1 MKILIIED
9 DALSRT
15 LLEKAATERG
25 HQVVACESAEAAI
38 LLCSHEVFPMMILDL
53 RLPGMDGLEFCRWI
67 RSQPWSERTFI
78 LVATVRN
85 QPQDLQA
92 VLEAGANDYLS
103 KPFDVRLLRIRITI
117 AERQVMEIRKR
128 REVQELNKSILR
140 SAQDGY
146 WMIDSEGRI
155 LEVNKA
161 YCQATGYSPE
171 DLLTK
176 NISEIEL
183 STQTEFANRMI
194 NVLSVGGDRFEIRHR
209 GKQGQVID
217 FDATL
222 NQMAGEED
230 RFFMLFRDNTERKRT
245 NEERL
250 RTSKLESIGILAGG
264 IAHEFNNALT
274 AVIGNLS
281 LTQSELPHKHPAVE
295 WLTNAQS
302 AAARATGLARQLL
315 TFAKGGGPI
324 KKPTS
329 IRELLRNTLDQES
342 ATGPIQISGKLAED
356 LWSAEVD
363 APQIGEVIDHLIA
376 NAKEALS
383 GAGKVVVEAHNV
395 VAEAGSDL
403 HLKPGHYTC
412 FSVTDSGPGI
422 PQDLLPRIFDP
433 FFSTKGANRGLGLTI
448 SYSIVRKHGGTL
460 VVDSQPGGGC
470 TCQVY
475 LPALPSA
482 VTSAANAPA
491 EVLTRANVLLMD
503 DDPAIREFVPII
515 LSRYGYQV
523 TVSKEG
529 HEAIEVYSA
538 AKKRGSPFDAVIMD
552 LTIPEGMG
560 GKATIEALLKVDP
573 KARAIVCSGYCHDPV
588 MANFES
594 YGFKGR
600 LQKPFT
606 GEDLSGALSAIVA

>member
-25 HQVVACESAEAAI
+25 HQVVTCESAEAAI
-38 LLCSHEVFPMMILDL
+38 VLCSHEVFPMMLLDL

-103 KPFDVRLLRIRITI
+103 KPFDVRLLRIRIAI
-117 AERQVMEIRKR
+117 AERQLMEIRKR

-146 WMIDSEGRI
+146 WMIDSAGKI

-161 YCQATGYSPE
+161 YCQATGYAPE

-183 STQTEFANRMI
+183 STQTEVATRMI

-222 NQMAGEED
+222 NQLAGEED
-230 RFFMLFRDNTERKRT
+230 RFFLLFRDNTERKRT

-315 TFAKGGGPI
+315 TFAKGGSPN

-329 IRELLRNTLDQES
+329 IRDLLRGTLEHES
-342 ATGPIQISGKLAED
+342 ATGIQMSCKLAED
-356 LWSAEVD
+356 LWPAEID

-376 NAKEALS
+376 NAKEAMGGS
-383 GAGKVVVEAHNV
+383 GKIVVEAHNL
-395 VAEAGSDL
+395 VAEEGSPL

-422 PQDLLPRIFDP
+422 PQDLMPRIFDP

-448 SYSIVRKHGGTL
+448 SYSIVRKHGGAL
-460 VVDSQPGGGC
+460 VVESQPGNGC
-470 TCQVY
+470 TCQIY
-475 LPALPSA
+475 LPALPTA
-482 VTSAANAPA
+482 VSSVSSAPA
-491 EVLTRANVLLMD
+491 ETFSGANVLLMD

-515 LSRYGYQV
+515 LSRYGYHV

-538 AKKRGSPFDAVIMD
+538 AKKSGSPFDAVIMD

-560 GKATIEALLKVDP
+560 GKAAIEALLKVDP

-588 MANFES
+588 MANFEA

-606 GEDLSGALSAIVA
+606 GKDLSGAISAVVA